1 MNTITF
7 TDNDAIEELSKAI
20 LAFKHHYLAAEA
32 HRSMVTTSKNA
43 KYRRLS
49 PCNKGHYRAVAKHM
63 PDTLNWMHQIS
74 FNWDIGDIGSIGEQ
88 TLPDVSWWVL
98 GSARED
104 HQ

>member
-32 HRSMVTTSKNA
+32 HRSMVTTSKKA

-49 PCNKGHYRAVAKHM
+49 PFNKGYYRVVAKHM
-63 PDTLNWMHQIS
+63 PDILDWTHQIN
-74 FNWDIGDIGSIGEQ
+74 FN
-88 TLPDVSWWVL
+88 
-98 GSARED
+98 
-104 HQ
+104 